1 LERDGEV
8 DFDDCTPG
16 RGSFFCELLFPH
28 DINKRMPVM
37 LIARDLFFI
46 LCPIVVDLLIQH
58 GSKEVLFLAVNSL
71 LLH

>member
-1 LERDGEV
+1 
-8 DFDDCTPG
+8 
-16 RGSFFCELLFPH
+16 
-28 DINKRMPVM
+28 M

-46 LCPIVVDLLIQH
+46 LSPIVVGLLIQH